1 MFLSCERK
9 FSGLVG
15 GRLDRLYHSAATYR
29 YGMVGNGIDQHFC
42 NVQLQVVYPV
52 AKDQQAT
59 VRIPVSLANADMVN
73 LKGINLE
80 GITNSETINLKG
92 IDLSQLPVLN
102 MDGSTSSNSGGSSG
116 QQQAISSSSSNISS
130 LSVISLVKGS
140 SSGRHAHSK

>member
-1 MFLSCERK
+1 M
-9 FSGLVG
+9 
-15 GRLDRLYHSAATYR
+15 
-29 YGMVGNGIDQHFC
+29 
-42 NVQLQVVYPV
+42 

-59 VRIPVSLANADMVN
+59 VRIPVTLANADMVN

-102 MDGSTSSNSGGSSG
+102 MDGSTSSSSGSKGAG
-116 QQQAISSSSSNISS
+116 QQQTTSSNIST

-140 SSGRHAHSK
+140 SGRLAHSK